1 MPLSA
6 PPREFSRLNGL
17 SFAPPLQHPL
27 RQPLARSRTFFPPMH
42 LLSAAI
48 DATWIILSLVIIE
61 SLLSVDN
68 ALAIASLA
76 SHLPAHQRALALRLG
91 IIGAYAFR
99 GLALLVADWII
110 DNHWVK
116 LIGAAYLIYL
126 MCSHLGCHPGEE
138 HGLAPL
144 RKQPGLWMTVIQIEL
159 MDLTLSIDNVV
170 AAVVMSP
177 RFWVVF
183 TGVAIGILGLRILAG
198 YVLGTLEKFPVLK
211 DAAFILV
218 GYVGVLMLVELG
230 AGHEVSSTI
239 KFTGILVILAICL
252 LYDRS
257 PALQRV
263 FDPTLSFT
271 RRLMR
276 WGASGID
283 FILIPIIWPLKKLIG
298 VVRRQAG
305 EPEEG

>member
-1 MPLSA
+1 
-6 PPREFSRLNGL
+6 
-17 SFAPPLQHPL
+17 
-27 RQPLARSRTFFPPMH
+27 MH

-126 MCSHLGCHPGEE
+126 MCSHLGCHAGEE
-138 HGLAPL
+138 HGLSPM

-159 MDLTLSIDNVV
+159 MDLSLSIDNVV

-177 RFWVVF
+177 KFWVVF
-183 TGVAIGILGLRILAG
+183 TGVAIGILALRILAG
-198 YVLGTLEKFPVLK
+198 YVLSALEKFPVLK
-211 DAAFILV
+211 DAAFLLV

-230 AGHEVSSTI
+230 AGHEVPSTV
-239 KFTGILVILAICL
+239 KFTGILVIVALCL
-252 LYDRS
+252 VYDRFAILQRLLG
-257 PALQRV
+257 PAL
-263 FDPTLSFT
+263 SFSQ
-271 RRLMR
+271 RLMR
-276 WGASGID
+276 WTATAVD
-283 FILIPIIWPLKKLIG
+283 FALTPIIWPLKKLVAI
-298 VVRRQAG
+298 VRRQAG
-305 EPEEG
+305 EPEE

>member
-1 MPLSA
+1 
-6 PPREFSRLNGL
+6 
-17 SFAPPLQHPL
+17 
-27 RQPLARSRTFFPPMH
+27 MH

-159 MDLTLSIDNVV
+159 MDLSLSIDNVV
-170 AAVVMSP
+170 AAVVMSS

-183 TGVAIGILGLRILAG
+183 TGVAIGILALRILAG

-211 DAAFILV
+211 DAAFLLV
-218 GYVGVLMLVELG
+218 GYVGALMIVELG
-230 AGHEVSSTI
+230 MGHEVSSTA
-239 KFTGILVILAICL
+239 KFAGIVLIVALCLV
-252 LYDRS
+252 YDRY
-257 PALQRV
+257 PALDRV
-263 FDPTLSFT
+263 FGPVITFS

-276 WGASGID
+276 WAASAVD
-283 FILIPIIWPLKKLIG
+283 FILTPIIWPLKKLIAI
-298 VVRRQAG
+298 VRRKAG